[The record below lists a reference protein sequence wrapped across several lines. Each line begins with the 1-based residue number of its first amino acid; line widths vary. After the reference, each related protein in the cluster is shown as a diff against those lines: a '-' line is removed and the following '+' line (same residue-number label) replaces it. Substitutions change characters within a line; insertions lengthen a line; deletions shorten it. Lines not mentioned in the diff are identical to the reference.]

1 MNKCL
6 DRLWDQLSILKQD
19 ICRIIVDVQLNIFF
33 AWQVRSNFQMRLI
46 PVQTL
51 QTTMEIFHFF
61 TRFKKTIIVWF
72 RNNLTRVQNI
82 FQLETTNT
90 KLFSISQHDTIL
102 WNLCKLLLAGL
113 LLLIS
118 FWKEILKVI
127 HHCIQLHNKVR
138 SKF

>member
-33 AWQVRSNFQMRLI
+33 AWQVWSNFQMRLI

-72 RNNLTRVQNI
+72 RNNL
-82 FQLETTNT
+82 
-90 KLFSISQHDTIL
+90 
-102 WNLCKLLLAGL
+102 
-113 LLLIS
+113 
-118 FWKEILKVI
+118 
-127 HHCIQLHNKVR
+127 
-138 SKF
+138 